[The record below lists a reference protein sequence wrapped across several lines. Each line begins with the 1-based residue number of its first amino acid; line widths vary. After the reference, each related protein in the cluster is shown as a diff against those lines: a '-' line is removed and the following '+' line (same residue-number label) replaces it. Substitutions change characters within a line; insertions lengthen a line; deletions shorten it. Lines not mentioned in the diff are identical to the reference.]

1 MSGNMIFKEKEF
13 LFAHCQL
20 ASPPKS
26 PSPGR
31 EGDLK
36 PLPHRG
42 RGLGRGRQVQIKV
55 NFNDNFVFYG

>member
-1 MSGNMIFKEKEF
+1 MPGNMIIKGKEF
-13 LFAHCQL
+13 SFTHCQI

-36 PLPHRG
+36 PLPRRG

-55 NFNDNFVFYG
+55 NYNDNFVF